1 MASESAGLGRRYR
14 AAAAQRPFQGSRSTH
29 ASAGRWR
36 RRASGP
42 ACLHD
47 DEVDGR
53 GEEASEAVHVR
64 SILHRARLLEATSA
78 TEKSLAEVHRY
89 LWQRSSLS
97 DVHRSRPGKYQTH
110 LNP

>member
-1 MASESAGLGRRYR
+1 
-14 AAAAQRPFQGSRSTH
+14 
-29 ASAGRWR
+29 
-36 RRASGP
+36 
-42 ACLHD
+42 
-47 DEVDGR
+47 
-53 GEEASEAVHVR
+53 VHVR